1 MQNKDF
7 LHKLYGWRER
17 AILCL
22 LLPFWHIA
30 IHKESKKRTKTETS
44 SMTLKA
50 AQRYDNIWK
59 K

>member
-1 MQNKDF
+1 M
-7 LHKLYGWRER
+7 
-17 AILCL
+17 CL

-30 IHKESKKRTKTETS
+30 IHKESKNSTKKETS

>member
-7 LHKLYGWRER
+7 LHKLYGWRESYFVSFV
-17 AILCL
+17 AFFL
-22 LLPFWHIA
+22 HIA
-30 IHKESKKRTKTETS
+30 IHKESKKSTKKETS

>member
-1 MQNKDF
+1 M
-7 LHKLYGWRER
+7 
-17 AILCL
+17 LCL

-30 IHKESKKRTKTETS
+30 IHKESKKSTKTETS

-59 K
+59 E

>member
-7 LHKLYGWRER
+7 FHKLYGWKESY
-17 AILCL
+17 

-30 IHKESKKRTKTETS
+30 IHKESKKSTKKETS

-50 AQRYDNIWK
+50 AQRYDNIWQE
-59 K
+59 